1 MDVSAYLDEVRAR
14 QRRVWPPDIPQQVH
28 YPLGEVPVPDHLRHW
43 AARAPDRAAITFYGR
58 TIDYAELD
66 ELSDRFAAWLSSVG
80 VRSGDRVAVLLPN
93 CPQFTIAMVATL
105 KIGAVHVPV
114 NPMFQHHELEHE
126 LADSAAA
133 VLVAALDRLGPVEQV
148 AGATSVRTILP
159 TDPGAFLPGRP
170 DLPVPASLRNQEA
183 EHGRADE
190 WWRVHRSPRAEPVRV
205 DLDAPAAL
213 NYTGGTTGTP
223 KGCVHTQRNMLYTA
237 ATAGAAR
244 PPRRHSG
251 PDVCAVYVPVF
262 WIAGEDLGILVPL
275 VHGHTVV
282 LFARWDADAVLAAVQ
297 HHRVTDMIGTA
308 DNYVELMRHPRF
320 AEHDLSSLDCPR
332 AMSFVRK
339 LTPDLRRQWREAV
352 GEHSVLREA
361 SYGMTETHTADT
373 ITHGFQGGDA
383 DLNSEPVFCGLPV
396 PGTDFMVVDPS
407 GGEPLPLGSRGEI
420 AIRTPSLLTG
430 YWGRPEATAEVLRDG
445 WLHTGDIGM
454 VDEDG
459 CLHFLGRNKEM
470 IKVNGMSVFPSEVE
484 TLVARHPDV
493 LGVAVVPA
501 PDPRCGQVPVAF
513 VQLGQD
519 SATSAAALAEWA
531 GENMAAYKVPRVE
544 LVAELPMTATG
555 KIKKGQLLERAERSG
570 TQRSAP
576 EGE

>member
-1 MDVSAYLDEVRAR
+1 MDVSAYLDEVHAR
-14 QRRVWPPDIPQQVH
+14 QREVWPPDIPRQAH
-28 YPLGEVPVPDHLRHW
+28 HPLGEIPVPDHLGHW
-43 AARAPDRAAITFYGR
+43 AAHAPGRPAIIFYDR

-66 ELSDRFAAWLSSVG
+66 ELSDRFAAWLGSVG
-80 VRSGDRVAVLLPN
+80 VRPGDRVALLLPN
-93 CPQFTIAMVATL
+93 CPQFTIAMMGTL
-105 KIGAVHVPV
+105 RLGAVHVPV

-133 VLVAALDRLGPVEQV
+133 VLVAALDRLDLVEQV
-148 AGATSVRTILP
+148 RASTNVHTILP
-159 TDPGAFLPGRP
+159 TDPSAFLPDEPRT
-170 DLPVPASLRNQEA
+170 PVPEALRSTAGHARQ
-183 EHGRADE
+183 DE
-190 WWRVHRSPRAEPVRV
+190 WWRVYRSPRAEPVQI

-213 NYTGGTTGTP
+213 NYTGGTTGMP

-237 ATAGAAR
+237 VTAGAAR
-244 PPRRHSG
+244 PPRRRSG
-251 PDVCAVYVPVF
+251 PDVCAVHVPVF
-262 WIAGEDLGILVPL
+262 WIAGEDMGILVPL

-282 LFARWDADAVLAAVQ
+282 LFTRWDAAAVLDAVQ
-297 HHRVTDMIGTA
+297 RHRVTDMIGTA
-308 DNYVELMRHPRF
+308 DNYAELMRHPRF

-339 LTPDLRRQWREAV
+339 LTPDLRREWREAV

-373 ITHGFQGGDA
+373 ITYGFQDADA

-407 GGEPLPLGSRGEI
+407 GGEPLALGSRGEI

-430 YWGRPEATAEVLRDG
+430 YWRRPDATAEVLRDG
-445 WLHTGDIGM
+445 WLHTGDVGM
-454 VDEDG
+454 VDSNG

-484 TLVARHPDV
+484 TLLARHPDV

-501 PDPRCGQVPVAF
+501 ADSRCGQVPVAF
-513 VQLGQD
+513 VQLGPGAAAD
-519 SATSAAALAEWA
+519 AAALAQWA
-531 GENMAAYKVPRVE
+531 RENMAGYKVPRVE
-544 LVAELPMTATG
+544 LVPELPMTSTG
-555 KIKKGQLLERAERSG
+555 KIKKGQLLEEAERS
-570 TQRSAP
+570 S
-576 EGE
+576 E